1 MLSLPHSLFGLTPSL
16 LSKCHHPSSVVCLS
30 SVIVVDCSIVHRR
43 VHTNKKNYVVCLVRG
58 TPICAQEQHQKKR
71 ASAPPLCAGLPHA
84 RKSNTKK
91 TTSARAAT
99 PAPCTMKRANAD
111 PASTSSVF
119 HVVSRSHSVSHT
131 SPLPLSHT
139 LSSISLRLHC
149 HPTFRLSVCVI
160 RDSG

>member
-84 RKSNTKK
+84 RNTKK